1 MLRELTGSTRGLFSL
16 SLFSGWGIGVWCGPG
31 CGGAWVGFCW
41 HGSPCT
47 PLPDPPHPP
56 QSGRTSCQTTS
67 PNTPLDPRM
76 RTRTLKKG
84 RKGRVSLSAGL
95 GPGQHVGE
103 LVVSVG
109 RPRGIRTSVRPP
121 EWVLRGLLSWGELLG
136 GLGQDPGPG

>member
-67 PNTPLDPRM
+67 PNTPLDRSSWTKDPLL
-76 RTRTLKKG
+76 LKG
-84 RKGRVSLSAGL
+84 FERVPMFRFWSC
-95 GPGQHVGE
+95 
-103 LVVSVG
+103 
-109 RPRGIRTSVRPP
+109 
-121 EWVLRGLLSWGELLG
+121 
-136 GLGQDPGPG
+136 PGPLVPWPGEGMGRNFGSRCYLRTKFSPLCMLGLHDLQFCSAVFEK